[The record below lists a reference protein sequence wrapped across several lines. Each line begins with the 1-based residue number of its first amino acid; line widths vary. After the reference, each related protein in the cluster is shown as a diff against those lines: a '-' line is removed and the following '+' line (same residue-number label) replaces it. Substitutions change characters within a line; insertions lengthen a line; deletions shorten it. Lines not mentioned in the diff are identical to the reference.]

1 MEKLANTISESALND
16 LFIRVYTS
24 TVVDAKHRMDSIY
37 RQIAN
42 DQASLLADYEVVK
55 MNYNRMESRFSDHVE
70 LIDDYDT
77 ITECMSF
84 VRSETGRPQA
94 ADGAHD
100 DTVIALAI
108 AYYSRGQQRTVA
120 NVEVIRKK
128 AEWTADMWDDWRRA
142 DAATRAM
149 LEAHWG
155 NPR

>member
-1 MEKLANTISESALND
+1 
-16 LFIRVYTS
+16 
-24 TVVDAKHRMDSIY
+24 
-37 RQIAN
+37 
-42 DQASLLADYEVVK
+42 
-55 MNYNRMESRFSDHVE
+55 
-70 LIDDYDT
+70 
-77 ITECMSF
+77 MSF
-84 VRSETGRPQA
+84 VGWETGRALA

-155 NPR
+155 SPR